1 MADKQDE
8 NTIKEFSIEELNVWN
23 VVKLRTY
30 LKNHGIV
37 IAGDT
42 HKRELVSKVFYAS
55 QLHLPLCS
63 TKEQEAAH
71 TTARRNCLSTV
82 PRFISWRTWEIV
94 VF

>member
-42 HKRELVSKVFYAS
+42 RKRELVTKVFQA
-55 QLHLPLCS
+55 
-63 TKEQEAAH
+63 TF
-71 TTARRNCLSTV
+71 TFV
-82 PRFISWRTWEIV
+82 
-94 VF
+94 